1 MKIEKFW
8 IVTLPKAESVLE
20 DILFETD
27 IKGLALQF
35 RGGLREEDIHAV
47 FTEKEAASKE
57 AGKVMDAY
65 RAYQAKIGG
74 GRR

>member
-1 MKIEKFW
+1 MKIGKFW
-8 IVTLPKAESVLE
+8 IVTSPRPESVLD

-47 FTEKEAASKE
+47 FTEKPEASKE
-57 AGKVMDAY
+57 AGKVLDAY
-65 RAYQAKIGG
+65 RTYQAKIGG

>member
-8 IVTLPKAESVLE
+8 VVTLPKPESVLE

-47 FTEKEAASKE
+47 FTDKPEAAKE
-57 AGKVMDAY
+57 AGKVLDAY
-65 RAYQAKIGG
+65 RAYQAKIGAQ
-74 GRR
+74 R